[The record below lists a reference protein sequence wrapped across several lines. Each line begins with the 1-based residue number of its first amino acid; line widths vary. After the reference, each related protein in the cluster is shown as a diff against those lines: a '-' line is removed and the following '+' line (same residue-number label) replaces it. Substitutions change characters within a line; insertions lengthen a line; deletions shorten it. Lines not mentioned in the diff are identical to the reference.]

1 MSSSNKKGTKKFRG
15 GANFSPASFPQ
26 GEPWGSAPQ
35 QLPCVMGDCRDFGNH
50 YKYNT
55 DVVPTPESTDN
66 IVQAA
71 GKKARKRPKSVR
83 RKKAIGKKSRKGKK
97 PKGKSLRR
105 GKSARRGKSRK
116 PKSRG
121 KTRKDRKRQ
130 KGGNRDSVLQPFRNL
145 FRNVAFGGSELV
157 NNWQGRPTPY
167 SLDPNSTSQPLNGTG
182 PLTHEFIN
190 MNEIGASAD
199 QAAASI

>member
-1 MSSSNKKGTKKFRG
+1 
-15 GANFSPASFPQ
+15 
-26 GEPWGSAPQ
+26 
-35 QLPCVMGDCRDFGNH
+35 
-50 YKYNT
+50 
-55 DVVPTPESTDN
+55 
-66 IVQAA
+66 VQAA
-71 GKKARKRPKSVR
+71 GKKRSKSAR